1 MSFHFNLNCDVKF
14 CVKCEIVGYDLYL
27 LSEVYRIAFKIT
39 EILCSLTFLVLLSY
53 GIIRQN
59 HIFAQSIIKVTND
72 GQCFYVWQVLF
83 STRTLGYDALSYPR
97 RVLNHFTMKTSR
109 LTYFHQLILWSTGP
123 FCKVMTKKI
132 SSFLDWSNYLLW
144 LC

>member
-72 GQCFYVWQVLF
+72 GQCFYV
-83 STRTLGYDALSYPR
+83 
-97 RVLNHFTMKTSR
+97 
-109 LTYFHQLILWSTGP
+109 
-123 FCKVMTKKI
+123 
-132 SSFLDWSNYLLW
+132 
-144 LC
+144 